1 MTELSVMLVAGTLIE
16 GATVT
21 IGVDPA
27 KPGFQYAVDLS
38 MVPEA
43 ERTGKK
49 LKPNP
54 DLNDRNGPIV
64 EELEDDMED

>member
-1 MTELSVMLVAGTLIE
+1 MTELSVMLVAGTLVE

-21 IGVDPA
+21 IGVDS
-27 KPGFQYAVDLS
+27 KISRLTYAVDLS
-38 MVPEA
+38 MVPET

-54 DLNDRNGPIV
+54 GVNGRGGSVV